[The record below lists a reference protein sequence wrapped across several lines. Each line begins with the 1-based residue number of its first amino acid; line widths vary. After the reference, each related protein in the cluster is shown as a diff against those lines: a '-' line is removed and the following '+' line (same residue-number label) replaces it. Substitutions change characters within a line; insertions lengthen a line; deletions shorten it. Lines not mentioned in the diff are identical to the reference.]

1 MAANAEVLRA
11 VCVSVS
17 QSVCVCVCVRVS
29 VCLCVCVSVCRV
41 CVYDAV
47 CSVVGLCIGPH
58 QIEQFCITSPHD
70 GESWKMF
77 DIMIGNAEQFCQALN
92 IPYRVVNIVS
102 GELNNA
108 AAKKL
113 GELRR
118 GLCKEKTI
126 K

>member
-1 MAANAEVLRA
+1 M
-11 VCVSVS
+11 
-17 QSVCVCVCVRVS
+17 
-29 VCLCVCVSVCRV
+29 

>member
-1 MAANAEVLRA
+1 M
-11 VCVSVS
+11 C
-17 QSVCVCVCVRVS
+17 VCVCVCGVW
-29 VCLCVCVSVCRV
+29 CRV
-41 CVYDAV
+41 LHALV
-47 CSVVGLCIGPH
+47 LH

-77 DIMIGNAEQFCQALN
+77 DEMIGNAEQFCQALD

-113 GELRR
+113 GEVEGLVSVERWSCNR
-118 GLCKEKTI
+118 GASCVVGYTVGV
-126 K
+126 

>member
-1 MAANAEVLRA
+1 MLKCCVPC
-11 VCVSVS
+11 VCQSVS
-17 QSVCVCVCVRVS
+17 LSVCVCVCVCLS
-29 VCLCVCVSVCRV
+29 VCCV
-41 CVYDAV
+41 CVYDTV
-47 CSVVGLCIGPH
+47 CSVVGLCIDPH

-77 DIMIGNAEQFCQALN
+77 DVMIGNAEQFCQALN